1 MEFHLTQHARL
12 AIILGLSALVHLAIL
27 FAWQGVKTATNPTM
41 NRTLSVSLN
50 RTLPAPAKSSPRTEP
65 RIVKSDVSTVA
76 ENKSTEVEVPKN
88 ETNDQYFSIGQLAQ
102 PPEML
107 NPAFHPLP
115 NWPRQLHDE
124 VIFRLWI
131 DKNGR
136 VNQVQTVTEGLPP
149 SFIKAMRHYYLSM
162 EYSAGYRPGGPVNS
176 MIDITLSDTLAQ

>member
-27 FAWQGVKTATNPTM
+27 FVWQEVKTATNPTI
-41 NRTLSVSLN
+41 NRTLSVSLT
-50 RTLPAPAKSSPRTEP
+50 RTLPAPAKSSPQTEP
-65 RIVKSDVSTVA
+65 RIVKSDVSSVS
-76 ENKSTEVEVPKN
+76 ENESTEVKIPQN
-88 ETNDQYFSIGQLAQ
+88 EADDQYFSIGQLAH

-115 NWPRQLHDE
+115 NWPRQLHGE

-136 VNQVQTVTEGLPP
+136 VNQIQPVTEGLSP
-149 SFIKAMRHYYLSM
+149 SFIKAMRRYYLSM

-176 MIDITLSDTLAQ
+176 MIDITLNDTLAQ